1 MEFDLR
7 FLDERSYRYLKHGI
21 DAVNKIANSYDPG
34 AWNYV
39 SDGSLRHVHKGLKE
53 MDINSKTI
61 LDEMKLDDH
70 SARSLSWTVVNLT
83 SISKNYLKWRKNY
96 LRNMATIIY
105 DNLDEYITSNIPH
118 GKLDDSSSWEL
129 ALATLDTNTL
139 VKLLMEEDIP
149 VVQYLANM
157 EDISHLTNEEI
168 LTLLEGTGFKTVSTE
183 KLGVDENPISVCI

>member
-39 SDGSLRHVHKGLKE
+39 SEGSLRHVHKGLKE

-70 SARSLSWTVVNLT
+70 SARSLSWTVMNLT
-83 SISKNYLKWRKNY
+83 SISRNYLKWRKNY

>member
-39 SDGSLRHVHKGLKE
+39 SEGSLRHVHKGLKE

>member
-7 FLDERSYRYLKHGI
+7 FLDERSYRYIQRGI

-39 SDGSLRHVHKGLKE
+39 SEGSLRHVHKGLKE
-53 MDINSKTI
+53 PDIISKTI
-61 LDEMKLDDH
+61 LDEMKLDNH
-70 SARSLSWTVVNLT
+70 SARSLSWAVMNLT
-83 SISKNYLKWRKNY
+83 SISRNYLKWRKNY

-129 ALATLDTNTL
+129 ALASLDSNTL
-139 VKLLMEEDIP
+139 VKLLMDEDVP
-149 VVQYLANM
+149 VVQYLANI
-157 EDISHLTNEEI
+157 EDISHLTNQEV
-168 LTLLEGTGFKTVSTE
+168 LTLLEGTDFQKGE
-183 KLGVDENPISVCI
+183 KNTIDDNPVSVCC